1 MTLGP
6 LRRSPLAGQA
16 AERLREQIVHG
27 RWPVGSRLPGE
38 VALGRELGVGR
49 STVREAVRALSGAGL
64 VESRQGSGSY
74 VIATG
79 PAEDWPTRLRR
90 ASAVEVYE
98 VRTLIEVRAAMLA
111 AGRRTDDD
119 LAALEAGLLA
129 RAAALGD
136 DAAWIDADV
145 AFHAS
150 IVAAAHNSVLADLF
164 DAFQVSM
171 RPGLFDLLAVMDSR
185 GLRAKRPDPGADAH
199 AAMVA
204 AIRAGDASEAAR
216 VTEAELDV
224 SLRILRE
231 SP

>member
-1 MTLGP
+1 MTFGP

-16 AERLREQIVHG
+16 AERLRAQIADG

-49 STVREAVRALSGAGL
+49 STVREAVRALAGAGL

-74 VIATG
+74 VVATA
-79 PAEDWPTRLRR
+79 PVEDWPTRLRR

-98 VRTLIEVRAAMLA
+98 VRNLIEVRAAALA
-111 AGRRTDDD
+111 AERRTDED
-119 LAALEAGLLA
+119 LAALDEGLLA

-136 DAAWIDADV
+136 DTAYIDADI

-150 IVAAAHNSVLADLF
+150 VVAAAHNSVLTDLF
-164 DAFQVSM
+164 DAFQTSM
-171 RPGLFDLLAVMDSR
+171 RPGLFDLLAVMDAR
-185 GLRAKRPDPGADAH
+185 GLRAKTPDPGADAH

-204 AIRAGDASEAAR
+204 AIRAGHADEAAR
-216 VTEAELDV
+216 VTAAELDV
-224 SLRILRE
+224 SLGILRE
-231 SP
+231 TL